1 MSSARDNLVTAA
13 MLLQEAAWLYGAFGV
28 ASLMLGAAGSP
39 LAWFAML
46 AVMGVSLLTA
56 RALSLIA
63 MPPLMAYGLQMAAGA
78 AVVYVCVAAQASPEF
93 QGVNLGWPGM
103 LSNDD
108 MSDASRSFTVR
119 AILGSVGGAL
129 MWWRG
134 GHIGATAFP
143 AETLGA
149 SFKVGV
155 IALAIAAVVDI
166 FHAAD
171 LNIFPMMFV
180 FFAAGIAGL
189 SIAHMAAASQKAAAD
204 RAWMRVIGGLVAAI
218 VALGLLFSLLQ
229 RDALAAIAAPLLWA
243 LNMLAT
249 AVFYVLIIPL
259 AYLIDFLVNGLI
271 AFFRWLRVEPQAEA
285 APFAPDVSGGLQMLE
300 RGEGEP
306 AALLLLQ
313 VLQWSLVAAIV
324 IAALAVM
331 ALAYKR
337 RHRRIADAVDG
348 ERESVREDA
357 DAAYDLAN
365 LLFNLLPA
373 RFRRRRSGRALR
385 VPSDDP
391 NIADVFRIYF
401 GMLTLAEKRG
411 APKPSAETPS
421 EYQGAL
427 EGIFPAWL
435 ARAATRAFERACY
448 GHRPTERARIEEMRA
463 ELERAAADGD
473 GKANK

>member
-13 MLLQEAAWLYGAFGV
+13 MLLQETAWLYGAFGV

-63 MPPLMAYGLQMAAGA
+63 MPALMAYGLQMAAGA

-93 QGVNLGWPGM
+93 QGVNLGWPAM

-129 MWWRG
+129 LWWRG

-243 LNMLAT
+243 LNILAT
-249 AVFYVLIIPL
+249 AVFYALIIPL
-259 AYLIDFLVNGLI
+259 AYLIDFFVNGLDC
-271 AFFRWLRVEPQAEA
+271 V
-285 APFAPDVSGGLQMLE
+285 LQM
-300 RGEGEP
+300 
-306 AALLLLQ
+306 AARR
-313 VLQWSLVAAIV
+313 AASRNRPLCAGCIGR
-324 IAALAVM
+324 A
-331 ALAYKR
+331 
-337 RHRRIADAVDG
+337 ADA
-348 ERESVREDA
+348 
-357 DAAYDLAN
+357 
-365 LLFNLLPA
+365 
-373 RFRRRRSGRALR
+373 
-385 VPSDDP
+385 
-391 NIADVFRIYF
+391 
-401 GMLTLAEKRG
+401 
-411 APKPSAETPS
+411 
-421 EYQGAL
+421 
-427 EGIFPAWL
+427 
-435 ARAATRAFERACY
+435 
-448 GHRPTERARIEEMRA
+448 
-463 ELERAAADGD
+463 
-473 GKANK
+473 

>member
-13 MLLQEAAWLYGAFGV
+13 MLLQETAWLYGAFGV
-28 ASLMLGAAGSP
+28 CSLMLGAAGSP
-39 LAWFAML
+39 LTWFAML
-46 AVMGVSLLTA
+46 GVMGVSLLTA

-63 MPPLMAYGLQMAAGA
+63 MPALMAYGLQMAAGA
-78 AVVYVCVAAQASPEF
+78 AVVYVCVGAQASPEF
-93 QGVNLGWPGM
+93 QGVNWGWPGM
-103 LSNDD
+103 MSGED
-108 MSDASRSFTVR
+108 MSAASRSFTVR
-119 AILGSVGGAL
+119 AVLGSIGGAL
-129 MWWRG
+129 LWWRG

-166 FHAAD
+166 FHSAH

-189 SIAHMAAASQKAAAD
+189 SVAHMAAASQKAAAD

-243 LNMLAT
+243 LNLLAT
-249 AVFYVLIIPL
+249 AAFYVFIIPL

-271 AFFRWLRVEPQAEA
+271 AFFRWLRVEPQAET
-285 APFAPDVSGGLQMLE
+285 APIAPDISGGLQMLE

-313 VLQWSLVAAIV
+313 ILQWSLAAAIIV
-324 IAALAVM
+324 AVLAVM

-337 RHRRIADAVDG
+337 RHRRLAESDDG

-373 RFRRRRSGRALR
+373 RFRRRRRSRALR

-401 GMLTLAEKRG
+401 GLLTLAEKRG

-421 EYQGAL
+421 EYRRTL
-427 EGIFPAWL
+427 EGMFPAAL

-448 GHRPTERARIEEMRA
+448 GHRPTERARIEEMRV
-463 ELERAAADGD
+463 ELERAAAESDRG
-473 GKANK
+473 GE